1 MRLNYRPQMIE
12 SSLLIAGS
20 IAIDTIETP
29 EARRENILGGSVTYA
44 LIAAHRFVPCH
55 VVGIIGSDFPK
66 EGKDLYQSLA
76 SNLSDLQE
84 AEGSTFSWGGRY
96 SDNWD
101 ERETL
106 YTDLGVFGNF
116 QPLLCEENKDVKT
129 VLLANI
135 HPELQASIINQ
146 SEADIFILDTMNLW
160 IDTTRLQL
168 EDVLKKTNVLLLN
181 ESEAEL
187 LTNHS
192 DPLKA
197 GTELLNYGPEKVIVK
212 LGGEGALSVSK
223 RDQIRVG
230 AFPVEKVVDPT
241 GAGDV
246 FAGAFSGILAAGGN
260 EVEAI
265 IQASAL
271 ASICVEGF
279 GAEKILDC
287 SVEDVSNRINYLQS
301 TLEL

>member
-1 MRLNYRPQMIE
+1 MIE

-29 EARRENILGGSVTYA
+29 EDRKENVLGGSVTYA

-66 EGKDLYQSLA
+66 KDKTLYQSLA

-84 AEGSTFSWGGRY
+84 VPGSTFSWGGRY
-96 SDNWD
+96 LENWD
-101 ERETL
+101 DRETL
-106 YTDLGVFGNF
+106 YTDLGVFGDF
-116 QPLLCEENKDVKT
+116 RPSLCDENRDVKT

-135 HPELQASIINQ
+135 HPELQMSIINQ

-160 IDTTRLQL
+160 INTTRPQL
-168 EDVLKKTNVLLLN
+168 EEVLKRTNILLLN

-187 LTNHS
+187 LTGQAN
-192 DPLKA
+192 PQKA
-197 GTELLNYGPEKVIVK
+197 GEVLLNYGPEKVIVK
-212 LGGEGALSVSK
+212 LGSKGALFISE

-230 AFPVEKVVDPT
+230 AYPVKKVIDPT

-246 FAGAFSGILAAGGN
+246 FAGAFSGILAAGGF
-260 EVEAI
+260 EVEAV

-279 GAEKILDC
+279 GAEKIIDC
-287 SVEDVSNRINYLQS
+287 SVEDVSERIKYLHG

>member
-1 MRLNYRPQMIE
+1 MIE
-12 SSLLIAGS
+12 SSLLITGS

-29 EARRENILGGSVTYA
+29 EDRRENVLGGSVTYA
-44 LIAAHRFVPCH
+44 LIAAHRYVPCH
-55 VVGIIGSDFPK
+55 VVGIIGTDFPK

-84 AEGSTFSWGGRY
+84 VPGATFSWGGRY
-96 SDNWD
+96 LDNWD
-101 ERETL
+101 DRETL
-106 YTDLGVFGNF
+106 FTDLGVFGDF
-116 QPLLCEENKDVKT
+116 KPLLCEENKEVKT

-135 HPELQASIINQ
+135 HPELQNSIIDQ

-160 IDTTRLQL
+160 INTTRPQL
-168 EDVLKKTNVLLLN
+168 EDVLKKTNILLLN

-192 DPLKA
+192 DPQKA

-212 LGGEGALSVSK
+212 LGSEGALFISET
-223 RDQIRVG
+223 DPIRIG
-230 AFPVEKVVDPT
+230 AYPVEKIVDPT

-279 GAEKILDC
+279 GAEKILNC
-287 SVEDVSNRINYLQS
+287 SVEDVTDRINYLQS
-301 TLEL
+301 ILEL

>member
-1 MRLNYRPQMIE
+1 MIE

-29 EARRENILGGSVTYA
+29 EDRRENILGGSVTYA
-44 LIAAHRFVPCH
+44 LIAAHRYVPCH
-55 VVGIIGSDFPK
+55 VVGIIGTDFPK

-84 AEGSTFSWGGRY
+84 VPGSTFSWGGRY
-96 SDNWD
+96 LNNWD
-101 ERETL
+101 DRETL
-106 YTDLGVFGNF
+106 FTDLGVFGDF
-116 QPLLCEENKDVKT
+116 KPLLCEENKNVKT

-135 HPELQASIINQ
+135 HPELQNSIIDQ

-160 IDTTRLQL
+160 INTTRPQL
-168 EDVLKKTNVLLLN
+168 EDVLKKANILLLN

-187 LTNHS
+187 LTNYS
-192 DPLKA
+192 DPQKA
-197 GTELLNYGPEKVIVK
+197 GTELLNYGLEKVIVK
-212 LGGEGALSVSK
+212 LGSDGALFISET
-223 RDQIRVG
+223 DQIRIG
-230 AFPVEKVVDPT
+230 AYPVEKVVDPT

-265 IQASAL
+265 IQASSL
-271 ASICVEGF
+271 ASFCVEGF
-279 GAEKILDC
+279 GAEKILNC
-287 SVEDVSNRINYLQS
+287 SVEDVTDRISYLQS
-301 TLEL
+301 ILEL

>member
-1 MRLNYRPQMIE
+1 MIE

-29 EARRENILGGSVTYA
+29 EDRRENILGGSVTYA
-44 LIAAHRFVPCH
+44 LIAAHRYAACH
-55 VVGIIGSDFPK
+55 VVGIVGSDFPK
-66 EGKDLYQSLA
+66 EGKELYRAFA
-76 SNLSDLQE
+76 SNLEDLQE
-84 AEGSTFSWGGRY
+84 VSGPTFSWGGRY
-96 SDNWD
+96 LENWND
-101 ERETL
+101 RETL
-106 YTDLGVFGNF
+106 FTELGVFEDF
-116 QPLLCEENKDVKT
+116 KPKLCDDNKDVKT

-135 HPELQASIINQ
+135 HPDLQNSIIDQ
-146 SEADIFILDTMNLW
+146 SDANNFILDTMNLW
-160 IDTTRLQL
+160 INTTKPQL
-168 EDVLKKTNVLLLN
+168 EDVLKKTNILLLN

-192 DPLKA
+192 DPQKA
-197 GTELLNYGPEKVIVK
+197 GKELLNYGPEKVIVK
-212 LGGEGALSVSK
+212 LGSEGALYINK
-223 RDQIRVG
+223 TDQIRVG
-230 AFPVEKVVDPT
+230 AYPVEKIVDPT

-260 EVEAI
+260 EVEAV

-279 GAEKILDC
+279 GPENLLNC
-287 SVEDVSNRINYLQS
+287 SVEDVNDRIGFLQN

>member
-1 MRLNYRPQMIE
+1 MIE
-12 SSLLIAGS
+12 SSLLITGS

-29 EARRENILGGSVTYA
+29 EDRRENVLGGSVTYA
-44 LIAAHRFVPCH
+44 LIAAHRYVPCH

-84 AEGSTFSWGGRY
+84 VPGATFSWGGRY

-101 ERETL
+101 DRETL
-106 YTDLGVFGNF
+106 FTDLGVFEDF
-116 QPLLCEENKDVKT
+116 KPLLCEENKEVKT

-135 HPELQASIINQ
+135 HPELQNSIIDQ

-160 IDTTRLQL
+160 INTTRPQL
-168 EDVLKKTNVLLLN
+168 EDVLKKTNILLLN

-192 DPLKA
+192 DPQKA

-212 LGGEGALSVSK
+212 LGSEGALFISET
-223 RDQIRVG
+223 DPIRIG
-230 AFPVEKVVDPT
+230 AYPVEKIVDPT

-279 GAEKILDC
+279 GSEKILNC
-287 SVEDVSNRINYLQS
+287 SVEDVTDRINYLQS
-301 TLEL
+301 ILEL

>member
-1 MRLNYRPQMIE
+1 MIE

-29 EARRENILGGSVTYA
+29 KDRRENILGGSVTYA

-55 VVGIIGSDFPK
+55 VVGIIGSDFSK
-66 EGKDLYQSLA
+66 KDKDLYQSLA
-76 SNLSDLQE
+76 NNLSDLQE
-84 AEGSTFSWGGRY
+84 VPGSTFSWGGRY
-96 SDNWD
+96 SENWD

-106 YTDLGVFGNF
+106 YTNLGVFSDF
-116 QPLLCEENKDVKT
+116 KPSLCDENKDVKT

-135 HPELQASIINQ
+135 HPELQMSIINQ

-160 IDTTRLQL
+160 INTTKPQL
-168 EDVLKKTNVLLLN
+168 EDVLKKTNILLLN

-192 DPLKA
+192 DPQKA
-197 GTELLNYGPEKVIVK
+197 GVELLNYGPEKVIVK
-212 LGGEGALSVSK
+212 LGSEGALFISE
-223 RDQIRVG
+223 RDQVRIG
-230 AFPVEKVVDPT
+230 AYPVKKVIDPT

-246 FAGAFSGILAAGGN
+246 FAGAFAGILAAGGN
-260 EVEAI
+260 EVEAVV
-265 IQASAL
+265 QASAL

-279 GAEKILDC
+279 GSEKILNC
-287 SVEDVSNRINYLQS
+287 SVEDVSERISYLQE